1 MKRPKS
7 MTRIPSRGPG
17 ILRSIVPCFAERR
30 QAPQCSPL
38 LARERCSRVDSMS
51 ENLEPQE
58 LSLRTRAA
66 NLDRMRGEVFDVA
79 VIGGGITGAGVALD
93 AASRGLS
100 VALIEKRDFASGTS
114 SRSSKL
120 IHGGLRYLE
129 QFHFGLVRESLYER
143 AVLSR
148 MAPHLSRPLEF
159 LVPIYSTNE
168 RSPLGANKLK
178 LRAGLWLYDLLAG
191 RRNVARHRWVS
202 SEGALK
208 LAPALDA
215 TGLRGAFVY
224 YDCLTDDA
232 RLVIEVI
239 KAAAAHGAVIA
250 NYTAARGLRKNDADP
265 SVVQIEDVLNGSRFE
280 LRARVVVN
288 AGGVWS
294 DEVSRLSDASSPT
307 KLRPSKGIHV
317 VTPAEK
323 FQNHTAVLI
332 PSLGEQRF
340 LFVIPWHGR
349 TVIGT
354 TDTDYKGNLDEPL
367 AQPDE
372 VNRVMDSLARAFPT
386 ANLSSKDVINTFAGL
401 RPLVRAGRKQST
413 KELSRKEE
421 IFESES
427 GLITITG
434 GKLTTWRRMAERV
447 VDLISKRF
455 ERDGRRR
462 GLHPSVTN
470 RIRLAGG
477 SIDNDPARAAAEFD
491 VSASTVEHLMNTYG
505 GNYRVVL
512 DITRESEEMKETLAQ
527 GLPHIEGEVVYAARY
542 EMTATAEDL
551 LARRTRITLL
561 ASDHGRSCA
570 MRVATLIGAELGWTH
585 AEIDLAKKDFN
596 DKTESC

>member
-1 MKRPKS
+1 
-7 MTRIPSRGPG
+7 
-17 ILRSIVPCFAERR
+17 
-30 QAPQCSPL
+30 
-38 LARERCSRVDSMS
+38 MS
-51 ENLEPQE
+51 EDLKPHE

-66 NLDRMRGEVFDVA
+66 NLDRMRGEIFDVA

-129 QFHFGLVRESLYER
+129 QFHFGLVRESLHER
-143 AVLSR
+143 AVMSR

-159 LVPIYSTNE
+159 LVPIYSSAA

-191 RRNVARHRWVS
+191 RRNIARHRWLS
-202 SEGALK
+202 REDALK
-208 LAPALDA
+208 LAPALEP

-239 KAAAAHGAVIA
+239 KAAAAHGAAIA
-250 NYTAARGLRKNDADP
+250 NYAVARGLRKNDDGL
-265 SVVQIEDVLNGSRFE
+265 SSVQIEDVLGGRSYE
-280 LRARVVVN
+280 LHARVVVN

-317 VTPAEK
+317 VTLAEK
-323 FQNHTAVLI
+323 FQNQTAVLI

-354 TDTDYKGNLDEPL
+354 TDTDYEGELNEPV
-367 AQPDE
+367 AEPDE
-372 VNRVMDSLARAFPT
+372 VNRVMESAERAFP
-386 ANLSSKDVINTFAGL
+386 AAKLSSEDVISTFAGL
-401 RPLVRAGRKQST
+401 RPLVRADHKQST

-455 ERDGRRR
+455 ESN
-462 GLHPSVTN
+462 GLRSAPHSSVTN
-470 RIRLAGG
+470 RIRLAGE
-477 SIDNDPARAAAEFD
+477 SIDNDSAGPAAEYD

-505 GNYRVVL
+505 GNYRGVL
-512 DITRESEEMKETLAQ
+512 DITRESEEMKKTLVRD
-527 GLPHIEGEVVYAARY
+527 LPHIEAEVVYAARY
-542 EMTATAEDL
+542 EMAATVEDV

-570 MRVATLIGAELGWTH
+570 RRVATLIGHELGWPH
-585 AEIDLAKKDFN
+585 AEIELAIKDFN